1 MGKRLEDM
9 TLEELWHLFP
19 IVLTAP
25 SASWQVWYAEEA
37 AVLRDLLPR
46 SATISHVGS
55 TAVGTIWAKPI
66 VDILVEVP
74 CAVALSSIKPVI
86 EEMGYLCMSQCGDR
100 ISFNKGYAEHGFA
113 ERVFHLHLRH
123 SGDNDELYFR
133 DYLVANPDI
142 AALYERLKLGL
153 WKVYEHDRDGYT
165 DAKTSFVK
173 RYTREARIEYAGRY

>member
-25 SASWQVWYAEEA
+25 SDSWQVWYAEEA

-86 EEMGYLCMSQCGDR
+86 EGLALLC
-100 ISFNKGYAEHGFA
+100 
-113 ERVFHLHLRH
+113 
-123 SGDNDELYFR
+123 
-133 DYLVANPDI
+133 
-142 AALYERLKLGL
+142 GL
-153 WKVYEHDRDGYT
+153 
-165 DAKTSFVK
+165 
-173 RYTREARIEYAGRY
+173 AGW